1 MNFQSIAVI
10 MARSEKLNQKMKD
23 ERREEILQ
31 NALAVFAS
39 KGLAGAKITDISA
52 LSGFSQGLIYHYYKS
67 KEEIFT
73 ELISTSF
80 DKLNKAAK
88 ILEKMPLPPAAKISM
103 ALKKLISDMEDDD
116 NRSKLHLLI
125 AQASLSESIPAETKK
140 VIKEKNRFPYEVIAR
155 IISLGQ
161 IEGTIRDGDP
171 DQLATLFWTSLIG
184 LAINRSV
191 HPDHYKKTD
200 TDILLRMFIKEQD

>member
-1 MNFQSIAVI
+1 MKFQSII
-10 MARSEKLNQKMKD
+10 IGMARSEKLNQKMKD

-39 KGLAGAKITDISA
+39 KGFAGAKITDISA
-52 LSGFSQGLIYHYYKS
+52 RSGFSQGLIYHYYKS

-80 DKLNKAAK
+80 DKLNEAAK
-88 ILEKMPLPPAAKISM
+88 ILEKMPLPPEAKISM

-140 VIKEKNRFPYEVIAR
+140 VIREKNRLPYEVIAR

-191 HPDHYKKTD
+191 HPDHYKKAD
-200 TDILLRMFIKEQD
+200 TDILLRMFIK